1 MRIQNLHPVFR
12 KPDLWI
18 SLALFG
24 VFFGIY
30 ESMAPT
36 ELSLANFGADGG
48 DYLAAVLTDGVP
60 HPSGYPLYLLF
71 SSLAQAIP
79 WGSPV
84 WKEVQI
90 SVLAGGLC
98 ISLLYRLIR
107 KVQGNSS
114 GWKRQITAAF
124 SAICFG
130 LTPLFWS
137 QAVIVE
143 VYALNCIF
151 ILLLLLWVETVLKTD
166 RIFWEQHWKR
176 LILLAWL
183 TGLGLGNHTTLLLA
197 YPLAVWG
204 LFRMSRVKA
213 SRWLIILCAFGFI
226 SGLPLYMILPLRA
239 AGHPPVN
246 WGDAST
252 AAGFWWLVS
261 GGGYRQNLF
270 AINPVEI
277 LPRLA
282 ALASLLI
289 QQFGIPALL
298 VAVYGITRE
307 NISASI
313 KYAIF
318 YLAAV
323 YAIFALGYR
332 TDDSLVYLLPTL
344 VAITLLLSA
353 GLEELID
360 WKYRNMPA
368 GGIILLVLAIVLMI
382 DLPAR
387 FARVNPRDAS
397 LARST
402 AETLRNLPPNAEYHP
417 RGDGET
423 FALWYE
429 VYGMGNRP
437 DVKIIADGLLQY
449 PWYEKN
455 LRRLYP
461 ELDIG
466 K

>member
-36 ELSLANFGADGG
+36 ELSLANFSADGG
-48 DYLAAVLTDGVP
+48 DYLAAVLTGGVP
-60 HPSGYPLYLLF
+60 HPSGYPLYLLL
-71 SSLAQAIP
+71 SNLAQAIP

-107 KVQGNSS
+107 QVQENSS

-166 RIFWEQHWKR
+166 RFFWEQHWKR

-197 YPLAVWG
+197 YPLAAWG
-204 LFRMSRVKA
+204 LVRMIRGKA
-213 SRWLIILCAFGFI
+213 PPRLIILCAFGFI
-226 SGLPLYMILPLRA
+226 SGLPLYLILPLRA

-353 GLEELID
+353 GLDELID
-360 WKYRNMPA
+360 LKYRNIPA
-368 GGIILLVLAIVLMI
+368 GRIIIIGLAAILAV
-382 DLPAR
+382 DLSAR
-387 FARVNPRDAS
+387 YTRVDPRDGD
-397 LARST
+397 LTRSVN
-402 AETLRNLPPNAEYHP
+402 ETLRTLPPNSEYHP
-417 RGDGET
+417 QGDGET
-423 FALWYE
+423 FAMWYI
-429 VYGMGNRP
+429 VYGLGDRP
-437 DVKIIADGLLQY
+437 DIRIVSDGLLQY
-449 PWYEKN
+449 PWYRQDLK
-455 LRRLYP
+455 RMYP